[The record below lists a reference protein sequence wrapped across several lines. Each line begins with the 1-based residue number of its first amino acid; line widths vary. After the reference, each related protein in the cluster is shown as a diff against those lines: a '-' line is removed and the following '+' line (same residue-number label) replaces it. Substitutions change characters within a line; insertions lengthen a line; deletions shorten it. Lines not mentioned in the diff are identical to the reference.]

1 MMSPDFQGI
10 GSRKQ
15 RLVSLGGKTVT
26 LIIGARCR
34 DGIVL
39 AADRRRLARYEK
51 GPETR
56 KLFKLACGVALAGAG
71 DDAVLNEA
79 RVFIER
85 RVDEFRSQS
94 PNVKL
99 FDVVE
104 ITCSVVNELVGY
116 YRDKVEE
123 PFGYV
128 LAGLE
133 NLTGGS
139 AKLYTIFGAGFSEVP
154 WACLGSGSSYARPLV
169 ELLLAQGDLSTKESA
184 RAVPTLF
191 TLVSNVQTTVGG
203 GVDICIINDEQ
214 GIGEITHEEEV
225 ALGAFRTAII
235 SALNIKPR

>member
-1 MMSPDFQGI
+1 M
-10 GSRKQ
+10 
-15 RLVSLGGKTVT
+15 T
-26 LIIGARCR
+26 LIISTRCQ
-34 DGIVL
+34 DGVIV

-51 GPETR
+51 GPETL
-56 KLFKLACGVALAGAG
+56 KLFKLACGVVLAGAG

-85 RVDEFRSQS
+85 RIEEFRSQS

-99 FDVVE
+99 FDIVE

-133 NLTGGS
+133 NISSGS
-139 AKLYTIFGAGFSEVP
+139 ARLYTIFGAGFSDVP

-169 ELLLAQGDLSTKESA
+169 ELLLADGSLHADE
-184 RAVPTLF
+184 AVKTMAPLF
-191 TLVSNVQTTVGG
+191 TLVSSVQTTVGG
-203 GVDICIINDEQ
+203 GVDICTIKDEQ
-214 GIGEITHEEEV
+214 ETGNIVHNNEV
-225 ALGAFRTAII
+225 SLEQLKSAI
-235 SALNIKPR
+235 LNTMGVPAD